1 MQSQFLA
8 EFLKIINHTNE
19 ASGGKHA
26 EGFHAASYF
35 FAAELQYVLSIT
47 VQSKCMQIWLQFNQ
61 FAISH
66 RTNYRI
72 HFKTSVEESLECHS
86 LINSVLFQIWRS
98 CFKYTE
104 FLKVVLLWPRHLK
117 LYLRLLGSFFSPF
130 GHSCFTSK
138 VNIKGKKS

>member
-104 FLKVVLLWPRHLK
+104 SFEGSITIAETFKIVLKVVGLFFFPPLWAFMF
-117 LYLRLLGSFFSPF
+117 Y
-130 GHSCFTSK
+130 
-138 VNIKGKKS
+138 IKG